1 MGGDMKHLGE
11 IAELIVARLQIERA
25 LAEQGYRKGQVSP
38 KVVTAMAKRLL
49 RTQEKEEEE

>member
-1 MGGDMKHLGE
+1 MKHLGE